1 MLIGLVYGT
10 QEIHTVIVECSRL
23 ICEDNIKG
31 NLEEVELNWNNPSE
45 VVFSVRL
52 L

>member
-1 MLIGLVYGT
+1 MK
-10 QEIHTVIVECSRL
+10 EIVEASRL

-31 NLEEVELNWNNPSE
+31 NLEEVELNWTNPIE
-45 VVFSVRL
+45 VVFSFRL